1 MDEKGQV
8 TIEAML
14 IMGMFMVL
22 LVTVSLPIVFR
33 TKTSARDVSLVADA
47 RYVTDQIANTANSIV
62 HPDEKRTMDMY
73 IPGFNSPDTSIP
85 VTIGT
90 DGGNLVTTVAL
101 PTGNE
106 TMTIELYGS
115 SWVMYD
121 GSTGSQSN
129 ISEATGKRYTI
140 TLRWKNITYWRQ

>member
-1 MDEKGQV
+1 MNEKGQV
-8 TIEAML
+8 AIEAML

-22 LVTVSLPIVFR
+22 LITVSLPIIFR
-33 TKTSARDVSLVADA
+33 TKASARDVSLVADA
-47 RYVTDQIANTANSIV
+47 RYVTDQIANAANSIV
-62 HPDEKRTMDMY
+62 HPDEKRTIDVY

-101 PTGNE
+101 PSGDE
-106 TMTIELYGS
+106 TMTIDLYGS
-115 SWVMYD
+115 GWTMYN

-129 ISEATGKRYTI
+129 ISEAVGGRYNI
-140 TLRWKNITYWRQ
+140 ALRWKNITYWRR